1 MLVFTLVS
9 LVIESDILGVIIV
22 RLFFSVIH
30 LSSSFCYWSIATHCF
45 VVLSCEK
52 LEGVE

>member
-22 RLFFSVIH
+22 RLFFSVI
-30 LSSSFCYWSIATHCF
+30 LICLLVFVKHCF
-45 VVLSCEK
+45 LLLVIE
-52 LEGVE
+52 